1 MDFSSNIAK
10 VESKNVKL
18 ARKVLPKRQHIC
30 ERKFKHTRKLRA
42 EAKLALIMPRCKRI
56 CVICMKYP

>member
-1 MDFSSNIAK
+1 MSGRTNIHK

-18 ARKVLPKRQHIC
+18 AYKVLPKRQHIC
-30 ERKFKHTRKLRA
+30 ERKFKHTKKLRA